1 MVSLINFFLA
11 FFVFIFAIYTF
22 TWHCWNRSFPEEYRI
37 KMKFKDFI
45 ASYRVNE
52 KRYIL
57 SNERMDSS
65 WESYTFYRLYF
76 VKDLSNREKQ
86 DYENYIQINF
96 SWIDLIKFILF
107 RKSENKR
114 HTVKINNK
122 VHKEMLIIMQKDIEN
137 YLNKNN

>member
-11 FFVFIFAIYTF
+11 LFVFIFAIYTF
-22 TWHCWNRSFPEEYRI
+22 YWYRWNETFPEEYKI
-37 KMKFKDFI
+37 KMKFKDFV

-65 WESYTFYRLYF
+65 WNVYTFYRLYF

-107 RKSENKR
+107 RKLEKKR
-114 HTVKINNK
+114 YTVKINNE

-137 YLNKNN
+137 HLNKNN